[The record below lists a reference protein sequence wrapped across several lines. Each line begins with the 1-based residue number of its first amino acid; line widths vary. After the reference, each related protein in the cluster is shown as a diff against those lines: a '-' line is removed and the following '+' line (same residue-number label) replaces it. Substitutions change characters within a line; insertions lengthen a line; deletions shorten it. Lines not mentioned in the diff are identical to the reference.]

1 MKTIIEI
8 APLENGAHR
17 SQTWTGN
24 NIPEGY
30 AIIPDDMEKP
40 DTFPFVNIEVED
52 GIVTAMTAGEVPV
65 YPDDHSD
72 EIAALKAQLAAEDYK
87 VIKCFEAQMCG
98 EELPYDIA
106 ELHATRNA
114 IRAQINEL
122 QGGDA

>member
-17 SQTWTGN
+17 SQTWGGETA
-24 NIPEGY
+24 PEGY
-30 AIIPDDMEKP
+30 AIIPDKMEMP
-40 DTFPFVNIEVED
+40 DTFPFVDIEVEG

-65 YPDDHSD
+65 YPDDHSM

-106 ELHATRNA
+106 ELHAARNA
-114 IRAQINEL
+114 IREQINALE
-122 QGGDA
+122 GGDA